1 MNPITY
7 ELLGASLLA
16 DSGTTSP
23 SVLTFKAFP
32 AIIIPSEAIIVGS
45 ESHAYPVEKG
55 QAILLRHAES
65 KPHIRR
71 SDGKPFEPVY
81 GISFNSY
88 RMAERGNSRLIYEL
102 YNEQLPEH
110 GQLLEFP
117 RQAAGLLDEIIKVVK
132 LTASIQNTP
141 KLHLMLH
148 QLLDVLFAR
157 DLYSNHYLKKDKP
170 IHQVLAYMKQHYRS
184 PLSRS
189 YLAKMA
195 GFNESYFS
203 SLFRKE
209 TGWSFAEY
217 VYRIR
222 IDEAKRLLLLTNDKM
237 QEIAYKTGFADGSYL
252 GKTFQK
258 IAHLSPSSFRSR
270 KHATRIVGMQ
280 FVGALLAVGIQPLA
294 APREVLRSSSLLRD
308 YLPGIVELA
317 DIEQVEELR
326 TLAPE
331 LIIAPTY
338 HYNMPYMLKA
348 LEQVAPVIMLPWGEM
363 DKLEEVRMIGKL
375 LGRTAEAENWI
386 ARLQQQ
392 GAAAKQRL
400 EQHFSSEDT
409 FGLYEL
415 RYEDSWMI
423 LHPPVRAAF
432 ILYKLLGLKP
442 PAAIQREIIEANSH
456 LALQEQHLLPYTAKH
471 MFLIVS
477 ADDTEAFRNKLM
489 GRSFWQQLVN
499 EQGSKIYLLKL
510 HEFWM
515 DDGVS
520 LEKQLDIM
528 VELLLAESAA
538 GATTDE

>member
-16 DSGTTSP
+16 DNGTTSP
-23 SVLTFKAFP
+23 SVLAFTTFP
-32 AIIIPSEAIIVGS
+32 AIIVPTEAIVVGS
-45 ESHAYPVEKG
+45 DSISYPVEKG
-55 QAILLRHAES
+55 QAILLRQAENNL
-65 KPHIRR
+65 HLR
-71 SDGKPFEPVY
+71 SADGKSFQPVY

-88 RMAERGNSRLIYEL
+88 RITERGKSRLVYEL
-102 YNEQLPEH
+102 SSEQLPEH

-117 RQAAGLLDEIIKVVK
+117 RQAASLLHELLQVAK
-132 LTASIQNTP
+132 LTGSIQNTP
-141 KLHLMLH
+141 RLHFMLH
-148 QLLDVLFAR
+148 ELLDLLFSR

-184 PLSRS
+184 PLSRT

-217 VYRIR
+217 VYRLR
-222 IDEAKRLLLLTNDKM
+222 IDEAKLLLLLTNDKM

-258 IAHLSPSSFRSR
+258 TTHLSPSSFRSR

-280 FVGALLAVGIQPLA
+280 FLGALLAVGIEPLA
-294 APREVLRSSSLLRD
+294 APREVLRSSSLLQDR
-308 YLPGIVELA
+308 LPGIMELA

-326 TLAPE
+326 ALAPD

-338 HYNMPYMLKA
+338 HYNMPHMLKA
-348 LEQVAPVIMLPWGEM
+348 LEHIAPVIMLPWGEM

-386 ARLQQQ
+386 AGLQQQ

-400 EQHFSSEDT
+400 AQLLAPDDT

-415 RYEDSWMI
+415 RYDDLWMI
-423 LHPPVRAAF
+423 LHPPVRSAF
-432 ILYKLLGLKP
+432 ILYKLLGLTP
-442 PAAIQREIIEANSH
+442 PAAIQKEIIEANSH
-456 LALQEQHLLPYTAKH
+456 LALREQHLLPYVAKH
-471 MFLIVS
+471 MFLIVP
-477 ADDTEAFRNKLM
+477 ADDIEALRGKLM
-489 GRSFWQQLVN
+489 ERSFWQQLVK
-499 EQGSKIYLLKL
+499 EQGHKIYLLKL
-510 HEFWM
+510 NEFWM

-528 VELLLAESAA
+528 VELLLSDAAENS
-538 GATTDE
+538 TTDG